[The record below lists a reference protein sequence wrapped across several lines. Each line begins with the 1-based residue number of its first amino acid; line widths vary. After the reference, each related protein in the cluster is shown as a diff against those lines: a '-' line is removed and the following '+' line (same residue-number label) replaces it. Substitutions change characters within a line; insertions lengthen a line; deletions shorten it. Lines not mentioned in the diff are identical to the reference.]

1 MLHVG
6 ATPVHSPLDDVLVC
20 LHTSAMIDD
29 KKNPALQLNVAID
42 PWFEAAV
49 SDGPVPSAGAESTTE
64 HVAIAHVGSAPLHAP
79 EEVAPVCVHV
89 RGDEEERAY
98 PVLHAYVAT
107 EPCRFAFVVVGTW
120 PLTNALLSVGHVAR
134 AHVGAVASQAT
145 LPPPAAATEHVRT
158 AAPTSAKPSAHANV
172 AVAPGNVRS
181 LVVPALES
189 TMPKPLLGV
198 DGTAQANG
206 MHVGSA
212 VSHATAFHWP
222 LAVQV
227 RTSSFEEP
235 VTA

>member
-6 ATPVHSPLDDVLVC
+6 ATPVHSPFDEMPVC
-20 LHTSAMIDD
+20 LHTSAMVDD

-79 EEVAPVCVHV
+79 EEVDPVCAHV

-120 PLTNALLSVGHVAR
+120 PLPTALLSAGHVAR
-134 AHVGAVASQAT
+134 AHVGA
-145 LPPPAAATEHVRT
+145 LPLHAPTDAPTELCEHVR
-158 AAPTSAKPSAHANV
+158 V
-172 AVAPGNVRS
+172 AVLDRA
-181 LVVPALES
+181 
-189 TMPKPLLGV
+189 
-198 DGTAQANG
+198 
-206 MHVGSA
+206 
-212 VSHATAFHWP
+212 
-222 LAVQV
+222 
-227 RTSSFEEP
+227 
-235 VTA
+235 